1 MYGES
6 RVGVVVPAY
15 NEEGLVGDVI
25 DTMPA
30 FVDRVYV
37 VDDRSTDDTW
47 DEIQRHATR
56 ANAAHIS
63 ESSRLVETDG
73 GTARFRPREVS
84 ASEDDGVDD
93 DAPRDVE
100 RGVADSPPAFDER
113 VVAIRLEENRG
124 VGGAI
129 KTGYERALADGID
142 VVAVMNGDGQM
153 DPEKLDRLIDPVV
166 SGEADYAKG
175 NRLRYREYREGMS
188 TWRSFGNWLLT
199 LLTKAA
205 SGYWKTMDPQN
216 GYTAISRE
224 ALETID
230 YESLYERYGFC
241 NDVLVKLNAHGL
253 RVADVAIPAVYG
265 DEESTIEYKTFVP
278 RLSTLLAKDFLWR
291 LRVKYLTVDFHP
303 LAGLYLFGAAIA
315 GAGLLDA
322 LKGTVD
328 DDDDHSG
335 GVLASIGVVS
345 MLLAMVF
352 DMQENEELEVRR
364 E

>member
-1 MYGES
+1 MYRDS

-37 VDDRSTDDTW
+37 VDDQSTDGTW
-47 DEIQRHATR
+47 EEIQRHAKR
-56 ANAAHIS
+56 ANVAHVS
-63 ESSRLVETDG
+63 ERSRLVETDG
-73 GTARFRPREVS
+73 GTAQLHRPAES
-84 ASEDDGVDD
+84 STDAD
-93 DAPRDVE
+93 DADNTDE
-100 RGVADSPPAFDER
+100 KELGGFGSSTAFDER
-113 VVAIRLEENRG
+113 VVPIRLEENSG

-166 SGEADYAKG
+166 SGDADYAKG
-175 NRLRYREYREGMS
+175 NRLRYREYRNGMS
-188 TWRSFGNWLLT
+188 AWRSFGNWLLT
-199 LLTKAA
+199 LLTKAS

-224 ALETID
+224 ALETIE
-230 YESLYERYGFC
+230 YQNLYERYGFC

-278 RLSTLLAKDFLWR
+278 RLSALLAKDFFWR

-303 LAGLYLFGAAIA
+303 LAGLYLFGAALA
-315 GAGLLDA
+315 GAGALDS
-322 LKGTVD
+322 LKGAVSD
-328 DDDDHSG
+328 DADSSG

>member
-1 MYGES
+1 MYRNS

-15 NEEGLVGDVI
+15 NEEGLVGEVI

-37 VDDRSTDDTW
+37 VDDQSTDDTW
-47 DEIQRHATR
+47 DEIQRHAKR
-56 ANAAHIS
+56 ANVAHVS
-63 ESSRLVETDG
+63 GRLVETDG
-73 GTARFRPREVS
+73 GTAQLHRPVESTTADDTDDTAAGERERSTEAAES
-84 ASEDDGVDD
+84 A
-93 DAPRDVE
+93 
-100 RGVADSPPAFDER
+100 PAFDER
-113 VVAIRLEENRG
+113 VVPIRLEANRG

-129 KTGYERALADGID
+129 KTGYARALADGID

-153 DPEKLDRLIDPVV
+153 DPEKLDRLIGPVV

-188 TWRSFGNWLLT
+188 AWRSFGNWVLT

-278 RLSTLLAKDFLWR
+278 RLSALLARDFLWR

-315 GAGLLDA
+315 GAGVLDA
-322 LKGTVD
+322 LKGVVD
-328 DDDDHSG
+328 AENESSG

>member
-1 MYGES
+1 MYRDS
-6 RVGVVVPAY
+6 RIGVVVPAY
-15 NEEGLVGDVI
+15 NEEGLVGEVI

-37 VDDRSTDDTW
+37 VDDRSTDGTW
-47 DEIQRHATR
+47 DEIRRHAER
-56 ANAAHIS
+56 ANAAHGS
-63 ESSRLVETDG
+63 GRLVETDG
-73 GTARFRPREVS
+73 GTARLRRPDDSAAADDTDAHERES
-84 ASEDDGVDD
+84 GSE
-93 DAPRDVE
+93 AAE
-100 RGVADSPPAFDER
+100 SSSAFDER
-113 VVAIRLEENRG
+113 VVPIRLEENRG

-153 DPEKLDRLIDPVV
+153 DPDKLDRLVDPVV

-188 TWRSFGNWLLT
+188 AWRSFGNWLLT

-230 YESLYERYGFC
+230 YQELYERYGFC

-278 RLSTLLAKDFLWR
+278 RLSALLARDFLWR

-315 GAGLLDA
+315 GAGVLDS
-322 LKGTVD
+322 LKGAVSD
-328 DDDDHSG
+328 ESDGSG
-335 GVLASIGVVS
+335 GVLASIGIVS
-345 MLLAMVF
+345 VLLAMVF

>member
-1 MYGES
+1 MYRES
-6 RVGVVVPAY
+6 RIGVVVPAY
-15 NEEGLVGDVI
+15 NEEGLVGEVI
-25 DTMPA
+25 DTIPA

-37 VDDRSTDDTW
+37 VDDQSTDGTW
-47 DEIQRHATR
+47 DEIRRHAER
-56 ANAAHIS
+56 ANAAHVGDGG
-63 ESSRLVETDG
+63 RLVETDG
-73 GTARFRPREVS
+73 GTAQLHRRNGS
-84 ASEDDGVDD
+84 ATDDDTDARGPDD
-93 DAPRDVE
+93 DAASE
-100 RGVADSPPAFDER
+100 SPPAFDER
-113 VVAIRLEENRG
+113 VVPIRLERNRG

-129 KTGYERALADGID
+129 KTGYARALADGID

-188 TWRSFGNWLLT
+188 AWRSFGNWLLT

-230 YESLYERYGFC
+230 YKSLYERYGFC
-241 NDVLVKLNAHGL
+241 NDVLVRLNAHGL

-278 RLSTLLAKDFLWR
+278 RLSALLARDFLWR

-315 GAGLLDA
+315 GAGVLDA
-322 LKGTVD
+322 LRSAVD
-328 DDDDHSG
+328 DDRESSG
-335 GVLASIGVVS
+335 GVLAAIGTVS